1 MNEQLS
7 ARLKRIR
14 EYLNLSQQE
23 VSDHTGIP
31 RPSVSAMENGKRG
44 VSVEELRS
52 LARLYGYPV
61 SYFVEDQPLAGT
73 DPRVEALF
81 RATTQL
87 SEPDKD
93 EVLRFAEYLR
103 FRKEAEQ
110 MK

>member
-1 MNEQLS
+1 MNELIG
-7 ARLKRIR
+7 ARLKRVR
-14 EYLNLSQQE
+14 EYLNISQQE
-23 VSDHTGIP
+23 VSDQTGIP

-44 VSVEELRS
+44 VDVEELRA

-61 SYFVEDQPLAGT
+61 SYFVEDHPSEAN
-73 DPRVEALF
+73 DPKVEALF

-103 FRKEAEQ
+103 FRKEAE
-110 MK
+110 